1 MSNKESKR
9 LSIGRVIK
17 YLLFL
22 SLAFVLLYLSFG
34 EMDWAH
40 FIDALKS
47 CNYYWI
53 AASMLLG
60 VAGFV
65 LRALRWQQLLKEI
78 NKDVTLRECYD
89 GVNVGYLTNFVLP
102 RAGEFSRC
110 GVIANT
116 KKVSFEGALGS
127 VVLERALDMACLIG
141 WVVLL
146 LVFKWNEFGGFIS
159 HQLFEPLFG
168 RFSAT
173 IIYVGIALFIAA
185 IAITIIAWRNRE
197 RLLKIKLLSK
207 IATIIEHLIEGILS
221 ALKLKNKWLFLLY
234 TLLIWLSYWL
244 TSLTTIYALPSVATL
259 NATDALFLM
268 IVGGLGWIVPVQ
280 GGIGAYH
287 FVITLALTSLY
298 AIPQKTAFV
307 FATISHESQ
316 AVIMIICGLLSLI
329 SISLKKRRS

>member
-1 MSNKESKR
+1 MSNSKNMR
-9 LSIGRVIK
+9 SIVGRVIK

-22 SLAFVLLYLSFG
+22 SLAFILLYLSFG

-53 AASMLLG
+53 GASMLLG
-60 VAGFV
+60 VAGFI

-78 NKDVTLRECYD
+78 NKDITLRECYD
-89 GVNVGYLTNFVLP
+89 GVNIGYLTNFILP
-102 RAGEFSRC
+102 RAGELSRC

-141 WVVLL
+141 WVLL
-146 LVFKWNEFGGFIS
+146 LLAFKWTEFGGFIS

-173 IIYVGIALFIAA
+173 IISVVVALFMLSIV
-185 IAITIIAWRNRE
+185 IIIIAWRNRE
-197 RLLKIKLLSK
+197 RLLKIKLFSK
-207 IATIIEHLIEGILS
+207 VATIAQHLIEGILS
-221 ALKLKNKWLFLLY
+221 ALKLKNKWLFLFY

-244 TSLTTIYALPSVATL
+244 TSLTTIYALPSVANL

-268 IVGGLGWIVPVQ
+268 IVGGLGWVVPVQ

-316 AVIMIICGLLSLI
+316 AIIMIICGLLSLV
-329 SISLKKRRS
+329 SISLSKRKS

>member
-1 MSNKESKR
+1 MNNKESKR
-9 LSIGRVIK
+9 LSIWRAIK
-17 YLLFL
+17 YLIFL
-22 SLAFVLLYLSFG
+22 SLAFILLYLSFG
-34 EMDWAH
+34 EMDWKH

-168 RFSAT
+168 RFSST
-173 IIYVGIALFIAA
+173 IIYIAIALFIAA

-197 RLLKIKLLSK
+197 RLLRIKLFNK

-298 AIPQKTAFV
+298 AIPQKTAFI

-329 SISLKKRRS
+329 SISLNKRRS